1 MYAISRVENPPALK
15 RFSVETYRATTHPT
29 RSALMHDV
37 DWKVGDW
44 KVGDWKV
51 GDVRRL
57 ADVAFPID
65 DPAGAM
71 SSGYFQTTGMVM
83 APCSMR
89 SLGKITHG
97 IISNMLTRAADVQ

>member
-1 MYAISRVENPPALK
+1 MIAGFLRLGRDLSRRESWIIK
-15 RFSVETYRATTHPT
+15 RFSVETYRVTTHT
-29 RSALMHDV
+29 ATNALVHDT
-37 DWKVGDW
+37 
-44 KVGDWKV
+44 DWKV

-71 SSGYFQTTGMVM
+71 SSGYFRTIGMVV

>member
-1 MYAISRVENPPALK
+1 MPGFCGLGAISGVESLEAFERL
-15 RFSVETYRATTHPT
+15 SEETYRITTHMAG
-29 RSALMHDV
+29 SASVHDT
-37 DWKVGDW
+37 DRE
-44 KVGDWKV
+44 V

-71 SSGYFQTTGMVM
+71 SSGYFRTIGMVV
-83 APCSMR
+83 APSSMR

>member
-1 MYAISRVENPPALK
+1 
-15 RFSVETYRATTHPT
+15 
-29 RSALMHDV
+29 
-37 DWKVGDW
+37 
-44 KVGDWKV
+44 
-51 GDVRRL
+51 
-57 ADVAFPID
+57 VAFPID

-71 SSGYFQTTGMVM
+71 SSGYFQTIGMVM